1 MFFRSFRLFAATSL
15 TTLLLSACGGGG
27 DPAPAPTGLTVT
39 PAESSVSVSWDV
51 SSGVE
56 YWLFYGPTSI
66 APTDVS
72 SMAGW
77 IGLPG
82 GNVILDLSTSPRV
95 ITGLVNGTDYAF
107 TANGRTDGGPG
118 GPGAT
123 PLIAKPRLAGA
134 TWTAGTAITSVPALR
149 GVAHRATVATTATA
163 SASTYLAGGVGGA
176 MFSSKDGTSWTSISP
191 VTSNTLN
198 GASYG
203 GGAYKLGGDAGVVL
217 TSSDAVAWNARS
229 SGTSNNLHAV
239 AHNPSGMSVAV
250 GAAGTIIYSRDSTA
264 WAAANYS
271 GTAPTGHLYAVT
283 HSSFNVGSNTAGT
296 WVAVGAGGTML
307 QSADGVNWKTVNS
320 GITVD
325 LRGIA
330 SGITKAATPTSP
342 GSVTTFVAV
351 GASGTLFSSTD
362 GVAWTPQAVPVAG
375 INLNAVTYGTQFIAA
390 GAGGNIFHS
399 TDGTL
404 WTSAVVTPG
413 LTNDLF
419 AVVRGTLA
427 YSAVGASGTNL
438 FAK

>member
-1 MFFRSFRLFAATSL
+1 MFFHSFKLFAATSL

-51 SSGVE
+51 TSGVE

-123 PLIAKPRLAGA
+123 PVIRAPRLAGA
-134 TWTAGTAITSVPALR
+134 SWTAGTAITNAPALR
-149 GVAHRATVATTATA
+149 AVAHRATAATVTTA
-163 SASTYLAGGVGGA
+163 SVSTYVAGSVGGA
-176 MFSSKDGTSWTSISP
+176 MFSSNDGTNWTTIAP
-191 VTSNTLN
+191 ITSNTLN

-203 GGAYKLGGDAGVVL
+203 GGSYKLVGDAGVVL
-217 TSSDAVAWNARS
+217 TSSDAVTWNSRS
-229 SGTSNNLHAV
+229 SGTTSNLHAV
-239 AHNPSGMSVAV
+239 AHNPSGVSVAV
-250 GAAGTIIYSRDSTA
+250 GAAGTIIYSGDGTTWS
-264 WAAANYS
+264 AASYS
-271 GTAPTGHLYAVT
+271 GTAPTSDLYAVT
-283 HSSFNVGSNTAGT
+283 YSSVNVGTNTAGT
-296 WVAVGAGGTML
+296 WVAVGAGGTMV
-307 QSADGVNWKTVNS
+307 QSADGVTWKTVNTS
-320 GITVD
+320 ITAD

-330 SGITKAATPTSP
+330 SGITKAATTTTASE
-342 GSVTTFVAV
+342 TTFIAV
-351 GASGTLFSSTD
+351 GASGALFSSTD
-362 GVAWTPQAVPVAG
+362 GVTWTPQTVPVAG
-375 INLNAVTYGTQFIAA
+375 INLNAVTYGTQFIAV
-390 GAGGNIFHS
+390 GAGGNIFYS
-399 TDGTL
+399 TDGAL
-404 WTSAVVTPG
+404 WKAAVVTTPG
-413 LTNDLF
+413 STNDLF

>member
-1 MFFRSFRLFAATSL
+1 MFFHSFKLFAATSL
-15 TTLLLSACGGGG
+15 TTLLLSACGGSG

-51 SSGVE
+51 TSGVE

-72 SMAGW
+72 SMSGW

-123 PLIAKPRLAGA
+123 PVIAAPRLAGA
-134 TWTAGTAITSVPALR
+134 SWTAGTAITNAPALR
-149 GVAHRATVATTATA
+149 AVAHRATVATITTA
-163 SASTYLAGGVGGA
+163 SVSTYVAGGVGGA
-176 MFSSKDGTSWTSISP
+176 MFSSNDGTSWTSLAP
-191 VTSNTLN
+191 MTSSTIN

-203 GGAYKLGGDAGVVL
+203 GGSYKIVGDTGVVL
-217 TSSDAVAWNARS
+217 TSSDAVTWNTRS

-239 AHNPSGMSVAV
+239 AHNPSGLSVAV
-250 GAAGTIIYSRDSTA
+250 GAAGTIIYSGDGTTWS
-264 WAAANYS
+264 AANYS
-271 GTAPTGHLYAVT
+271 GTTPTSDLYAVT
-283 HSSFNVGSNTAGT
+283 YSSFNVGTNTAGT
-296 WVAVGAGGTML
+296 WLAVGAGGTMV
-307 QSADGVNWKTVNS
+307 QSADGVTWKTVNT
-320 GITVD
+320 GITAD

-330 SGITKAATPTSP
+330 SGVTAAATSTTA
-342 GSVTTFVAV
+342 SVNSFVAV
-351 GASGTLFSSTD
+351 GASGALFSSTD
-362 GVAWTPQAVPVAG
+362 GVTWTPQTGPVAG
-375 INLNAVTYGTQFIAA
+375 INLNAIIYGTQFIAV
-390 GAGGNIFHS
+390 GAGGNIFYS
-399 TDGTL
+399 TDGAL
-404 WTSAVVTPG
+404 WKAAVVTAPG
-413 LTNDLF
+413 STNDLF
-419 AVVRGTLA
+419 AVVRGPLA